1 MEHSPIQSTM
11 LTTDALLVSGFF
23 QVKSDRPVRG
33 AAGEKGFSF
42 PELLVVVSILAV
54 AVSIAIP
61 NVVRWL
67 EDYRLKGTSR
77 QLVTDLQNA
86 KMRAVAGKVQ
96 YRVAFE
102 SGNNRYKIEQGNSP
116 TGSTAW
122 AQLGIYRNLSDSSN
136 AYYSNGVTLSENF
149 PSHTVIFSPTGQASP
164 AGTVTFNSPHL
175 TTSVTVTLTGRI
187 RIG

>member
-1 MEHSPIQSTM
+1 MEHSPIQSMM
-11 LTTDALLVSGFF
+11 LTTNALPGLGPF
-23 QVKSDRPVRG
+23 QVKGGRPVRG
-33 AAGEKGFSF
+33 AVGEKGFSL

-86 KMRAVAGKVQ
+86 KMKAVAGKVQ

-102 SGNNRYKIEQGNSP
+102 SGNNRYKIEQGNNP
-116 TGSTAW
+116 IGSTAW
-122 AQLGIYRNLSDSSN
+122 AQLGIYRGLSDSSN
-136 AYYSNGVTLSENF
+136 AYYAKAVTLSENF
-149 PSHTVIFSPTGQASP
+149 PAHTVMFSPTGQASP

-175 TTSVTVTLTGRI
+175 TTNVTVTLTGRI
-187 RIG
+187 RIE